1 MIRVDAAIASIGRR
15 RPARPDEGSEAL
27 LFLRGLAAEL
37 SEGAV
42 ILPSFPDVVVRIRAA
57 LADPDRGLTETLE
70 IACAEPRLAE
80 RLLHAANSAR
90 RESSAPSTD
99 LRAAIARLGNRPV
112 QSAALAFAV
121 EQLRLAPALRSIS
134 KQLDSLWEEGMAVA
148 ALCQAIARRTR
159 LSSDEAFLTG
169 LLHGI
174 GRMYIVIRAVDRSPP
189 LNGDPEFE
197 ELADRWHPGIGKA
210 VLENWGFARPMSEA
224 VGLQAYGQR
233 SAGTRVDLADVLIA
247 AVALAPVLREPETR
261 NVAMEGMPVFGGL
274 GLTAPDCAA
283 IVTHAEYQLGALH
296 DALC

>member
-1 MIRVDAAIASIGRR
+1 
-15 RPARPDEGSEAL
+15 
-27 LFLRGLAAEL
+27 
-37 SEGAV
+37 
-42 ILPSFPDVVVRIRAA
+42 
-57 LADPDRGLTETLE
+57 
-70 IACAEPRLAE
+70 
-80 RLLHAANSAR
+80 
-90 RESSAPSTD
+90 
-99 LRAAIARLGNRPV
+99 
-112 QSAALAFAV
+112 
-121 EQLRLAPALRSIS
+121 
-134 KQLDSLWEEGMAVA
+134 MAVA

-283 IVTHAEYQLGALH
+283 IVTHAGYQLEALR
-296 DALC
+296 DALG